1 MEVTRCPRCNQQ
13 LLPDEATCWQCGYQI
28 REDIEGK
35 GGEESAVE
43 NPGLPTP
50 VIVYGLLTVCVIV
63 AALLV
68 TASLGRQP
76 RVQAARVPLQEGW
89 QVVADDAQ
97 TFTVYLPETWTLYE
111 ASDAQEERTIG
122 QLLSG
127 APEYR
132 MATEPLTGYVEDEEV
147 LFLAQG
153 SDAPGSGSGSGSGL
167 GAFLI
172 VVRSAALNGLT
183 PVEAIGLARETED
196 LVTEAEQVTDFERN
210 YVALR
215 VEYDDEQ
222 GSELHCRQQ
231 FTTGE
236 QFALL
241 LSFCSTPGRFREDA
255 ANTIMQSAQ
264 RLAP

>member
-1 MEVTRCPRCNQQ
+1 MEAMRCPRCDQQ
-13 LLPDEATCWQCGYQI
+13 LLPDEVVCWQCGYRI
-28 REDIEGK
+28 REDVEGK
-35 GGEESAVE
+35 AVE
-43 NPGLPTP
+43 ERAVANPGLPTP
-50 VIVYGLLTVCVIV
+50 VIVYGLLTAFVIV

-76 RVQAARVPLQEGW
+76 RLQAAGVPLEDGW

-97 TFTVYLPETWTLYE
+97 TFSVYLPQTWTWFDV
-111 ASDAQEERTIG
+111 SDGEGEQAIA
-122 QLLSG
+122 QLLAS
-127 APEYR
+127 APEYLK
-132 MATEPLTGYVEDEEV
+132 ATEPLTGYVEDEEV

-153 SDAPGSGSGSGSGL
+153 SDAPGLGSGL
-167 GAFLI
+167 GAFL
-172 VVRSAALNGLT
+172 VAVRSETLNGLT
-183 PVEAIGLARETED
+183 PGEAIGLARENKD
-196 LVTEAEQVTDFERN
+196 LVTEARQVNDIDRS

-215 VEYDDEQ
+215 IEYDEQ
-222 GSELHCRQQ
+222 NGELHCRQQ

-241 LSFCSTPGRFREDA
+241 LAFCYTPGRFREDA